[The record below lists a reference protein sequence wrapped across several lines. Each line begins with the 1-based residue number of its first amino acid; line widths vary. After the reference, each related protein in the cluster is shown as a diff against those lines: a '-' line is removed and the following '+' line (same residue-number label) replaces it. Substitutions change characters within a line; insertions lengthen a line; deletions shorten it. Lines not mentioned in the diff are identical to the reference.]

1 MEEAYRIDKE
11 NGNRLWTDAISEE
24 IVKVRGAVEECTKS
38 PDELVG
44 YQEIDL
50 HMIFDIKLGQNFRRK
65 ARMVAGGHMTKPPSS
80 VTYSLVVS
88 RESVRVMLMFAAL
101 NDLEIQSA
109 DIKNAYLTA
118 PCRERVWTRAGVE
131 FGDDMGKAFMI
142 VKALYGLCSSGA
154 AFRAFLAERLDEMG
168 FKSSIA
174 DPNVRLRSETKAD
187 SEEYYEYILVY
198 VDDLLAI
205 SVDATLVI

>member
-80 VTYSLVVS
+80 VTYSSVVS
-88 RESVRVMLMFAAL
+88 RESVRIMLMVAAL

-131 FGDDMGKAFMI
+131 FGDNMGKAFMI

-174 DPNVRLRSETKAD
+174 DPNVWLRPETKAD
-187 SEEYYEYILVY
+187 GEEYYEYILVY

-205 SVDATLVI
+205 SVDATSVI